1 MSRRTLKIAVV
12 VFLVAVVA
20 TLYFTPLR
28 QYFTREHVR
37 TAVTT
42 MRTLW
47 YAPVLLIAGYA
58 LGCVFAMPASI
69 FVIAAGVI
77 FGWKLGTVYAMTG
90 AMLGATASYFVGRFL
105 GEGLLDRLGKTGA
118 RVAAQA
124 SESGFLSILIVRL
137 IPGPPFAIWNY
148 AAGIARVPLRDYV
161 LGTLLGTLPAHLIFA
176 YSADAIFNGSMT
188 EGAAMK
194 RLFIVAGLLMAMV
207 VLPLLLKRWLRT
219 RAAGPI
225 PGA

>member
-20 TLYFTPLR
+20 ALYFTPLR

-58 LGCVFAMPASI
+58 LGCVFAVPASI

-90 AMLGATASYFVGRFL
+90 AMIGAMASYFVGRFL
-105 GEGLLDRLGKTGA
+105 G
-118 RVAAQA
+118 
-124 SESGFLSILIVRL
+124 
-137 IPGPPFAIWNY
+137 
-148 AAGIARVPLRDYV
+148 
-161 LGTLLGTLPAHLIFA
+161 
-176 YSADAIFNGSMT
+176 
-188 EGAAMK
+188 
-194 RLFIVAGLLMAMV
+194 
-207 VLPLLLKRWLRT
+207 
-219 RAAGPI
+219 
-225 PGA
+225 